1 MKCSEQWLK
10 TWVKPTLSA
19 QALADQLTMAGLE
32 VGSVDQG
39 IFDVELTPN
48 RGDCLSVLG
57 LAREIAVL
65 NSIPLHHVEIPT
77 IDPIISD
84 TLPIR
89 IESPEACPRYV
100 GRIMRDL
107 NPHAKTP
114 DWMTQRLIECGIRP
128 KHPVVDVLNYVMVEL
143 GQPMHAFDLDKIK
156 GGIVV
161 RQARPEEA
169 LVLLDGQ
176 TKTLSPDYLVIADE
190 QNAVALAGVMGGDD
204 SAVSDNTRHI
214 LIESALF
221 MPIAMAGKGRS
232 LGLHTDGQVRFERG
246 VDPALS
252 SLAMER
258 ATALIVDICGGKP
271 GPGMVVMDP
280 QYFPTKPTLA
290 LSYAEV
296 KDLLGEVFSPDD
308 VVAILTRLGCA
319 VAPEGLHDALEPNW
333 RIQPPSYRWDLT
345 QSIDLIE
352 EVARVGGYAQIP
364 ARLPQMKAQFL
375 PQSETQISVTRLKRM
390 WVDLGYQEVI
400 TYSFV
405 DGQQQAILFPDQP
418 TVSLLNP
425 ISPELGVMRL
435 SLWPSLLNVLRFNQ
449 NRQQMQMKL
458 FEVGSR
464 YLPKSNGYEETAL
477 LSGLLCGNVLPEG
490 WRQKSS
496 GVDFYTVKQHLEN
509 VWALSGHHNALDFR
523 VNTTMSCC
531 HPGQC
536 ATIFSQGKSVG
547 IVGRLHPGLEKSLDV
562 VGPVYL
568 FELTLSD
575 WQQCDVPR
583 YQGVSRFPEIR
594 RDIAIVVDEA
604 VTAGQVLDFVR
615 KTAGE
620 TVQNIELFDVYQGK
634 GIPPGRKSL
643 AIGLILQHSSRTLID
658 QEAEEIIQTLVDGLK
673 KELGAILRE

>member
-1 MKCSEQWLK
+1 MKCSEQWLQE
-10 TWVKPTLSA
+10 WVKFSLST

-32 VGSVDQG
+32 VGSIEG
-39 IFDVELTPN
+39 EILDVELTPN

-65 NSIPLHHVEIPT
+65 NSLPLHRVEIPA
-77 IDPIISD
+77 IEPLISD

-89 IESPEACPRYV
+89 IASPQACPRYV
-100 GRIMRDL
+100 GRIMRDI

-114 DWMTQRLIECGIRP
+114 DWMIQRLTECGIRT
-128 KHPVVDVLNYVMVEL
+128 KHPVVDILNYVMLEL
-143 GQPMHAFDLDKIK
+143 GQPMHAFDLDKIE
-156 GGIVV
+156 GGIQV
-161 RQARPEEA
+161 RQAHPGET

-176 TKTLSPDYLVIADE
+176 TKTLSPDYLVIADAKK
-190 QNAVALAGVMGGDD
+190 AVALAGVMGGDD

-252 SLAMER
+252 SLATER
-258 ATALIVDICGGKP
+258 ATTLIMDICGGKP
-271 GPGMVVMDP
+271 GPNIVEMHAAF
-280 QYFPTKPTLA
+280 FPTKPMLA

-296 KDLLGEVFSPDD
+296 NDLLGDVFSPDD
-308 VVAILTRLGCA
+308 VVAILQRLGCD
-319 VAPEGLHDALEPNW
+319 VQPEGLHDALEPNW

-364 ARLPQMKAQFL
+364 ARLPQMGAQFI
-375 PQSETQISVTRLKRM
+375 PQSETLIPVSRLKRM

-405 DGQQQAILFPDQP
+405 DEQQQALLFPDQP
-418 TVSLLNP
+418 VVSLLNP
-425 ISPELGVMRL
+425 ISQDLGVMRV

-449 NRQQMQMKL
+449 NRQQMQMKI

-464 YLPKSNGYEETAL
+464 YLPKAGGYDETPL
-477 LSGLLCGNVLPEG
+477 LSGLLCGNVFPDG
-490 WRQKSS
+490 WRQKTV
-496 GVDFYTVKQHLEN
+496 GVDFFTAKQHLEN
-509 VWALSGHHNALDFR
+509 IWALSNHAQALEFR
-523 VNTTMSCC
+523 ADTTISCC

-536 ATIFSQGKSVG
+536 ATILSQGKPVG
-547 IVGRLHPGLEKSLDV
+547 MLGRLHPALEKSLDV
-562 VGPVYL
+562 IGPVYL

-575 WQQCDVPR
+575 WQQCDVSR
-583 YQGVSRFPEIR
+583 YQAVSRFPEIR
-594 RDIAIVVDEA
+594 RDIAIVVDET
-604 VTAGQVLDFVR
+604 VTAAQVLDFVR
-615 KTAGE
+615 NTAGE
-620 TVQNIELFDVYQGK
+620 SVQKIDLFDIYQGK

-658 QEAEEIIQTLVDGLK
+658 QEADVIVQTLVDGLK